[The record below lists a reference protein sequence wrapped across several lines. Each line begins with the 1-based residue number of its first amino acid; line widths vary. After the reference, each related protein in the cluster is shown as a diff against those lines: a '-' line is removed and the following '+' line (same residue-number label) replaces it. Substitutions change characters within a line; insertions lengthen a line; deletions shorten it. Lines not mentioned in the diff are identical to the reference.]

1 MIVKVLIEGL
11 ILGILLIGICAIGIR
26 NGAVGMVHLYHQDVK
41 DRCVELGLTT
51 HEKISAN
58 SKRFKA
64 ICIPGYVVYILVCV
78 YGINGARGFW
88 SGFWQMF
95 VILSVMN
102 VMDRFLVDDW
112 WVGHTKAWTIPGTE
126 DLKPYIT
133 GEDKRNKWI
142 MGTVGMAVIAVILAG
157 IATLVISICQ

>member
-1 MIVKVLIEGL
+1 MIIQVLIEGV
-11 ILGILLIGICAIGIR
+11 ILGILLMGICAIGIR

-51 HEKISAN
+51 HEKINKN
-58 SKRFKA
+58 SKRFK
-64 ICIPGYVVYILVCV
+64 IVCIPGYILYILVCV
-78 YGINGARGFW
+78 YGINSARTFW

-102 VMDRFLVDDW
+102 LIDRFLVDDW
-112 WVGHTKAWTIPGTE
+112 WVGHTKAWIIPGTE

-133 GEDKRNKWI
+133 GADKRKKWI
-142 MGTVGMAVIAVILAG
+142 AGTVGMALISAILAG
-157 IATLVISICQ
+157 IISVLS

>member
-1 MIVKVLIEGL
+1 MIVQVLVEGL
-11 ILGILLIGICAIGIR
+11 ILGILLMGVCAIGIR

-51 HEKISAN
+51 HEKIRKN
-58 SKRFKA
+58 SKMFKL
-64 ICIPGYVVYILVCV
+64 ICVPGYVLYVLVCV
-78 YGINGARGFW
+78 YGVNGARNFW

-102 VMDRFLVDDW
+102 LIDRFLVDNW

-126 DLKPYIT
+126 EFKPYIT
-133 GEDKRNKWI
+133 SEDKRQKWI
-142 MGTVGMAVIAVILAG
+142 MGTVGMAVISAVLAG
-157 IATLVISICQ
+157 IGAIVM